1 MYENVSEPVYEN
13 VSEPM
18 CENVSE
24 PWCHTFRSRCD
35 PPLSTPQ
42 LETQEEKVW
51 NARPNPSLCATPSGP
66 NVTVCALPDEARA
79 KAALPAR
86 TVARIQRRPN
96 CFKV

>member
-1 MYENVSEPVYEN
+1 M
-13 VSEPM
+13 
-18 CENVSE
+18 
-24 PWCHTFRSRCD
+24 
-35 PPLSTPQ
+35 
-42 LETQEEKVW
+42 EKVW